1 MVVVGMTVKGES
13 VSFRFYDPGRSLVNE
28 SHAISVNNLLK
39 YDADKGYVRGLYNGE
54 TYTLSEV
61 VKTQ

>member
-1 MVVVGMTVKGES
+1 VHVGEEHQHGQG
-13 VSFRFYDPGRSLVNE
+13 FYDPGRSLVNE